1 MREILKS
8 FSKNDDNG
16 ILSIQLCGMS
26 YCDSNYKIDRK
37 NSNVHCLEYII
48 SGTGTIVTKNGRM
61 HPEAGDVY
69 FLKKGEDHLYYSD
82 PEKPWTKIWMN
93 ISGELVDKLVEL
105 YGVEGYYLF
114 KNCRVFSLF
123 DEFNKNVDSAMDK
136 RSIID
141 RNAVLLHQ
149 IIQAMAACVAE
160 GDATK
165 FSEDAVRLKE
175 YIDANY
181 SKVITI
187 KELSSL
193 IYRSQ
198 SQTIRIFKKHYGKTP
213 YEYALERK
221 MQVAKQ
227 LLKGTRMPIREI
239 SGELGFT
246 NEHYFSSCFKKHEG
260 MTPGQYR
267 K

>member
-8 FSKNDDNG
+8 FSKNDEDG

-26 YCDSNYKIDRK
+26 YCDASYKIIRK
-37 NSNVHCLEYII
+37 KSNIHCFEYII
-48 SGTGTIVTKNGRM
+48 SGTGTVVTKSGKV

-69 FLKKGEDHLYYSD
+69 FLKKGDDHVYYAD
-82 PEKPWTKIWMN
+82 PDKPWTKIWFN
-93 ISGELVDKLVEL
+93 VRGELVDRLIEL
-105 YGVEGYYLF
+105 YGIGENNLF

-123 DEFNKNVDSAMDK
+123 DEFNKNVDSVMDK

-141 RNAVLLHQ
+141 NNAVIIHK
-149 IIQAMAACVAE
+149 IIQAMAACVSH
-160 GDATK
+160 GDVLM
-165 FSEDAVRLKE
+165 SDDAVKLKE
-175 YIDANY
+175 YIDVNY
-181 SKVITI
+181 SKTI
-187 KELSSL
+187 KIDELSAL

-198 SQTIRIFKKHYGKTP
+198 SQTIRIFKKYYGQTP
-213 YEYALERK
+213 YEYALTRK

-227 LLKGTRMPIREI
+227 LLKSTRMPIREI

-246 NEHYFSSCFKKHEG
+246 NEHYFSSCFKKHVG
-260 MTPGQYR
+260 ITPGQYR

>member
-8 FSKNDDNG
+8 FPKNDEGG
-16 ILSIQLCGMS
+16 IFSIHLCGMS
-26 YCDSNYKIDRK
+26 YCDASYRIDRK
-37 NSNVHCLEYII
+37 NSNVHCFEYII
-48 SGTGTIVTKNGRM
+48 SGTGTIVTKNGRL

-69 FLKKGEDHLYYSD
+69 LLKKGEDHLYYSD
-82 PEKPWTKIWMN
+82 AEKPWTKIWFN
-93 ISGELVDKLVEL
+93 VSGELIDRLVEM
-105 YGVEGYYLF
+105 YGVDGHHLF

-141 RNAVLLHQ
+141 RNAVLIHQ
-149 IIQAMAACVAE
+149 IIQAMAGCISDD
-160 GDATK
+160 DAPY
-165 FSEDAVRLKE
+165 SDDAVKLKE
-175 YIDANY
+175 YIDVNY
-181 SKVITI
+181 GKPIRI
-187 KELSSL
+187 EELSAL

-198 SQTIRIFKKHYGKTP
+198 SQTIRIFKKFYRQTP
-213 YEYALERK
+213 YEYALARK
-221 MQVAKQ
+221 MHVAKQ

-239 SGELGFT
+239 SGELGFA
-246 NEHYFSSCFKKHEG
+246 NEHYFSSCFKKHVG